1 MSEALKKVDSA
12 VQGVTEPAKETKKP
26 RQSTVAA
33 PGVYRIED
41 LGMFISPTFPPSP
54 LLPPPFWTLG
64 PPS

>member
-41 LGMFISPTFPPSP
+41 LGMFISPIFPP
-54 LLPPPFWTLG
+54 LLSPPFWTLG